1 MSSLNN
7 AINDRY
13 PKGYI
18 NGLGLAYASG
28 TTLTLKIGHTRDST
42 DAINIDLTTNA
53 TLSTATTGAINGLDT
68 GSIAASTMYAVY
80 AVTGASGQGSL
91 ASLSYT
97 SPSLPSGYS
106 NFRYVG
112 SFGTDSSKNIF
123 SFFMVTTSNTR
134 YVLYDTPIANITAV
148 SAGTATTFTGLSCSA
163 FMPKTSTMAILE
175 VLYTSGGANTDTLSL
190 RQTGSSTTTPVTTY
204 GSGTPTIQDFQ
215 VIQSTNT
222 SQSFDYKTTSASD
235 AVTIYLAG
243 YIDNI

>member
-18 NGLGLAYASG
+18 NGLRLVYASSS
-28 TTLTLKIGHTRDST
+28 TLTLVTGHARDST

-53 TLSTATTGAINGLDT
+53 TLSTATSGAVNGLDT
-68 GSIAASTMYAVY
+68 GSIAASSIYAVY
-80 AVTGASGQGSL
+80 AITGSAGQGSL

-106 NFRYVG
+106 QFRYVG
-112 SFGTDSSKNIF
+112 SFATDSSKNIF

-134 YVLYDTPIANITAV
+134 YVLYDTPLANITAV
-148 SAGTATTFTGLSCSA
+148 SAGTATSFTGASCSL
-163 FMPKTSTMAILE
+163 FMPITSTMAILN
-175 VLYTSGGANTDTLSL
+175 VLYTSGGADTDTLSL

-204 GSGTPTIQDFQ
+204 ASGTATVQDFQ
-215 VIQSTNT
+215 VFQSTNT

-235 AVTIYLAG
+235 SVTIYLAG
-243 YIDNI
+243 YIDNV